1 MPIGARLAASMYA
14 GCLTLTFASWWSRD
28 VRRYKLLLG
37 VSPSLEDLAD
47 EFPED
52 YDQVSS
58 CRVAIV
64 SRVFPHNQS
73 AFDDQQHD
81 RR

>member
-1 MPIGARLAASMYA
+1 VS
-14 GCLTLTFASWWSRD
+14 
-28 VRRYKLLLG
+28 RYKLLLG

-52 YDQVSS
+52 YEQVACSA
-58 CRVAIV
+58 AIV
-64 SRVFPHNQS
+64 SRLFPHNQS
-73 AFDDQQHD
+73 AVDDQPHD